1 MPATR
6 MDIQHGEPMM
16 LEEETNTPGSYEAMF
31 PSHRQVPNR
40 DSKSKWWW
48 PVWRQWRSQSWEN
61 CEHHTGR
68 ASKCGEI
75 SPTFEMQLQDL
86 DKQQNNL
93 LPSGQSVPPCQQPQP
108 AHREENTEGMLL
120 LAGSTYTQTGCL
132 RGKRNAIINFLSCIS
147 FTLFPDYLPVR
158 LCLRMR
164 LYLAS
169 LPSINAL
176 ASSCIS
182 VTFLNCC
189 CFLLHLSW
197 ELLL

>member
-108 AHREENTEGMLL
+108 APQRRKHRGNSSPSRKHIHTNRMPPWEKKCNH
-120 LAGSTYTQTGCL
+120 Q
-132 RGKRNAIINFLSCIS
+132 
-147 FTLFPDYLPVR
+147 LPF
-158 LCLRMR
+158 MHQFH
-164 LYLAS
+164 S
-169 LPSINAL
+169 LPRLFTSPSVSMHASVSCKPAL
-176 ASSCIS
+176 Y
-182 VTFLNCC
+182 
-189 CFLLHLSW
+189 
-197 ELLL
+197 